1 MIGNFN
7 MNEKDIKLFRIK
19 LNQKYDEF
27 EKLEKE
33 IDVLILKRN
42 HLLNEIESGVALLL
56 KYK

>member
-1 MIGNFN
+1 
-7 MNEKDIKLFRIK
+7 MNKEDIKLFRIK

-27 EKLEKE
+27 EKLEKQ